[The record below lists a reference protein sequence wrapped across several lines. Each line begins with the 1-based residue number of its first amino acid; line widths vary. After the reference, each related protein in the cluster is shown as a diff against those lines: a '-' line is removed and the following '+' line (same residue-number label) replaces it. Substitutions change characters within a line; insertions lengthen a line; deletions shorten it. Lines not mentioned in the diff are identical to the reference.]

1 MVLRR
6 PVTLWSWNHTK
17 SISTMQ
23 TDQPPPMLQADWGV
37 AIKDSKTT
45 PQKESN
51 LKMLLLP
58 EPVCRFISFHLDLS
72 V

>member
-1 MVLRR
+1 
-6 PVTLWSWNHTK
+6 
-17 SISTMQ
+17 MQ
-23 TDQPPPMLQADWGV
+23 IDQPPPMLQADRGV
-37 AIKDSKTT
+37 DIKDSKTT

-58 EPVCRFISFHLDLS
+58 ELVCRFIGFHLDLS

>member
-1 MVLRR
+1 MRR
-6 PVTLWSWNHTK
+6 PVTLWSWNRNK

-23 TDQPPPMLQADWGV
+23 TDQPPLVLHADRGV
-37 AIKDSKTT
+37 TIKDSKMT

-58 EPVCRFISFHLDLS
+58 EPVRRFIGFHLDLS